1 MEVKNPMFKVNW
13 FSKRKQRKSASDN
26 EQGSFQIKKGL
37 SDHEAEM
44 IAPPSIIEKIPGEK
58 QANDYWVEIGDNI
71 GGARYLKSWFMKFT
85 GRTTWVGM
93 LDPIL
98 LAEGDGSVDLT
109 ISVEPVEPN
118 IIMSRLAHRIAI
130 LQAELYN
137 ETNPAKQGAMMQEL
151 QDLQGQMG
159 RLRVNAE
166 KLFKSSVIMNVS
178 ANTPELLRRI
188 SKTIIKRMG
197 AIGVKF
203 LSADTRQLETWR
215 HSIGIGDKSI
225 AKDTYIEMESSNIA
239 DFFIYG
245 YGGLSHRQG
254 VLLGFDQYNRP
265 VFYDGWDRRLANQHM
280 VVFGRTGSGKSFS
293 IKILTRRSA
302 ALGIRTGIVDPDRE
316 YKNLVLAMGGAYAE
330 LSPKENNHHR
340 INIYDVEEEEDDQ
353 GRVVVNIEEASKA
366 VQAVLFKMIRTVDPS
381 LLTGKVKVAIH
392 DTVNQL
398 YSDFRITSN
407 PESLYEVVDGQWVKK
422 QMPTLYDH
430 YRLMV
435 EHPDLQS
442 IHPVIKLFTR
452 EGGDSSKAIFD
463 GHSTFSIGDAPV
475 FGISVADLDE
485 EWMKPIGIFVATK
498 WIWERFAKKN
508 RAIQKRIIVD
518 EAQLMMENPEEAKWL
533 ENAYRRGRKLN
544 VSMCAVTQGFEVF
557 LKVPEGMGILK
568 NAPTKL
574 LLRQESIDIEAV
586 QGRFDL
592 AEGEARFLLTATS
605 GVGILKVDEES
616 TIVRMHATDNEYWLY
631 TTNPNDFADVA

>member
-1 MEVKNPMFKVNW
+1 MLKW
-13 FSKRKQRKSASDN
+13 ISRKTKERKSKKNTDN
-26 EQGSFQIKKGL
+26 AFQIKKGL
-37 SDHEAEM
+37 SDHEADI
-44 IAPPSIIEKIPGEK
+44 IAPPSLIERIPGEK
-58 QANDYWVEIGDNI
+58 QATDYWVEFGDNT
-71 GGARYLKSWFMKFT
+71 GGARYLKSWYMKFT

-98 LAEGDGSVDLT
+98 LAEGDGTVDLT
-109 ISVEPVEPN
+109 VSVEPVEPN
-118 IIMSRLAHRIAI
+118 IIMSRLANRIAI
-130 LQAELYN
+130 LQAELFN

-151 QDLQGQMG
+151 QDLEGQMG
-159 RLRVNAE
+159 RLRINAE
-166 KLFKSSVIMNVS
+166 KLYKTSVVMNVS
-178 ANTPELLRRI
+178 AQTSDLLRRI

-203 LSADTRQLETWR
+203 QSADTRQLETWR

-225 AKDTYIEMESSNIA
+225 AKDTYMEMESSNIA

-254 VLLGFDQYNRP
+254 VLLGFDHFNRP

-280 VVFGRTGSGKSFS
+280 VVFGRAGSGKSFS

-302 ALGIRTGIVDPDRE
+302 ALGIKTGIVDPDRE
-316 YKNLVLAMGGAYAE
+316 YKNLVLVMGGAYAE
-330 LSPKENNHHR
+330 LSPKEKNHHR

-353 GRVVVNIEEASKA
+353 GRVIVNIEEASKA
-366 VQAVLFKMIRTVDPS
+366 VQAVLFKMIRTVDPN
-381 LLTGKVKVAIH
+381 LLTGQVKVAIH
-392 DTVNQL
+392 ETVNQL
-398 YSDFRITSN
+398 YEDFEINAN
-407 PESLYEVVDGQWVKK
+407 PESLYEVHDGQYYKK
-422 QMPTLYDH
+422 IMPTLYDH
-430 YRLMV
+430 YLIMK
-435 EHPDLQS
+435 EHPDLAK

-452 EGGDSSKAIFD
+452 DGGDASKAIFD
-463 GHSTFSIGDAPV
+463 GNSTFNIGDAPV

-557 LKVPEGMGILK
+557 LRVPEGMGILK

-592 AEGEARFLLTATS
+592 AEGEARFLLTASS

-616 TIVRMHATDNEYWLY
+616 TIVRMQSTEDEYWRY
-631 TTNPNDFADVA
+631 TTNPNDVAEAA